1 MSPPVLLFRKFDTV
15 WRGKE
20 VYSQEL
26 TCAYMVP
33 WVYFVFKV
41 VYNSYSM
48 GSHFLEYCC
57 HAFID
62 FVCRDLA
69 FWFVSNEILGGLN
82 TLAKQVFCF
91 GWIDDML
98 C

>member
-1 MSPPVLLFRKFDTV
+1 MHIWFLEFTSFLRLFITAIQ
-15 WRGKE
+15 WE
-20 VYSQEL
+20 V
-26 TCAYMVP
+26 
-33 WVYFVFKV
+33 
-41 VYNSYSM
+41 